1 MAAKYVFIIVSMS
14 MLALQMDCFQ
24 RRLTPRCVASPLRQ
38 QGATTL
44 FAAARRSETL
54 VRVQEQS
61 RWPKVTMGGAIRRRA
76 ITLVGTLSLV
86 VLAFSRAA
94 RAASGVAIRGFDLFG
109 RMPYDDFLFSTS
121 RLVDPNLLKRSFVE
135 AVVQELPDVL
145 GNFKKRKQ
153 LSEFSVIFSGLA
165 YFFAGALFISVLYKS
180 ALAAG
185 LKRGIAAG
193 GKFSASAI
201 SKKGPRKGKQIEGM
215 DDGWLDMEL
224 LADDEDSPD
233 KKGGKPDDE
242 EE

>member
-1 MAAKYVFIIVSMS
+1 MV
-14 MLALQMDCFQ
+14 
-24 RRLTPRCVASPLRQ
+24 PNVATSLRQ
-38 QGATTL
+38 HGSATLVATM
-44 FAAARRSETL
+44 RRSEGL
-54 VRVQEQS
+54 VRVQEQG
-61 RWPKVTMGGAIRRRA
+61 RWPKFILGSAIRRRA
-76 ITLVGTLSLV
+76 MTFISALSLV

-94 RAASGVAIRGFDLFG
+94 SAASDVAIRGFDLFG

-135 AVVQELPDVL
+135 TVVQELPDVL

-224 LADDEDSPD
+224 LADDEDSAD
-233 KKGGKPDDE
+233 KKGGKPKDDE
-242 EE
+242 DDDE